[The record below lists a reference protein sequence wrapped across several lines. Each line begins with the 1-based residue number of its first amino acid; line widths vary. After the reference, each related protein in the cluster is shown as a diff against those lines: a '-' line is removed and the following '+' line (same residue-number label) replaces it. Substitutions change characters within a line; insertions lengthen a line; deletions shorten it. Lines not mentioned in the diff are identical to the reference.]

1 MDWRKPLAG
10 LLVCLLGAGL
20 AFAQELDLSAPSAI
34 LIEAASGRVLYEKEP
49 HRRQPVASLVKIM
62 TLVLALEELAAGRLH
77 LDDPIV
83 ASPYAS
89 SMGGSQIWWEAGNT
103 CPSRMPCT
111 RSPSVQPTMHRWPGR
126 VHGRFWKKP
135 SSSA

>member
-1 MDWRKPLAG
+1 M
-10 LLVCLLGAGL
+10 
-20 AFAQELDLSAPSAI
+20 
-34 LIEAASGRVLYEKEP
+34 
-49 HRRQPVASLVKIM
+49 ASLVKIM

-89 SMGGSQIWWEAGNT
+89 SMGGSQIWWEAGEH
-103 CPSRMPCT
+103 MPLKDALYAIAVG
-111 RSPSVQPTMHRWPGR
+111 SANDASVALASSWQ
-126 VHGRFWKKP
+126 VLKKP